1 MNKDSELKTRI
12 TAFLVLLAALLVVFA
27 GFLGFFRDYGNIFRQ
42 GEEKTADVPQDIVVK
57 WQNAVEN
64 GDMKNA
70 FIYAS
75 QIVPDSDFQLPNAV
89 YTDFF
94 DSCGQPPSV
103 LTSPWT
109 PDDFRRWQAWL
120 AQSKQVQQT
129 ADMDTV
135 LAQLQ
140 KAPLGDLFDLAALY
154 GFDAFAVRILNS
166 DPQQELY
173 EFRKD
178 GKAYTMFAADRKLA
192 RGTAQELVPQDAKL
206 IHLYPAQLADYRRF
220 NQLLFRRIESYLG
233 RMPRPP
239 AEALIELKE
248 KYPWVILEMVSPF
261 DAQAEKWTPEQRAR
275 HDRLFE
281 LADITTAT
289 GHAYDRGCMF
299 RRNRY
304 LIDNADLLLA
314 AYDGQPGG
322 TAMTCELAERYHVPV
337 MKIKPTLH

>member
-42 GEEKTADVPQDIVVK
+42 EKEKTIDVPQDIVVK
-57 WQNAVEN
+57 WQNAVES

-70 FIYAS
+70 FVYAS

-89 YTDFF
+89 YIDFF
-94 DSCGQPPSV
+94 DTCGQPPSV

-166 DPQQELY
+166 APQQELY

-192 RGTAQELVPQDAKL
+192 RGTARELVPQDAKL

-220 NQLLFRRIESYLG
+220 NQLLFRRIEPYLG
-233 RMPRPP
+233 RMPLPP

-248 KYPWVILEMVSPF
+248 KYPDI
-261 DAQAEKWTPEQRAR
+261 AA
-275 HDRLFE
+275 
-281 LADITTAT
+281 LAFLPDTVRPAAKIT
-289 GHAYDRGCMF
+289 
-299 RRNRY
+299 
-304 LIDNADLLLA
+304 
-314 AYDGQPGG
+314 
-322 TAMTCELAERYHVPV
+322 V
-337 MKIKPTLH
+337 K

>member
-12 TAFLVLLAALLVVFA
+12 AAFLVLLAALLVVFA

-42 GEEKTADVPQDIVVK
+42 GDEKTADVPQDIVVK

-220 NQLLFRRIESYLG
+220 NQLLFRRIEPYLG
-233 RMPRPP
+233 RMPLPP

-248 KYPWVILEMVSPF
+248 KYPDI
-261 DAQAEKWTPEQRAR
+261 AA
-275 HDRLFE
+275 
-281 LADITTAT
+281 LAFLPDTVRPAAKIT
-289 GHAYDRGCMF
+289 
-299 RRNRY
+299 
-304 LIDNADLLLA
+304 
-314 AYDGQPGG
+314 
-322 TAMTCELAERYHVPV
+322 V
-337 MKIKPTLH
+337 K